1 MHPSFGVVG
10 EPNTRRVGG
19 RMTRL
24 VRGTFCF
31 TVHGGQRK
39 YGEVFLKERSKLA
52 RARNSSSALPGRG
65 SRSGSRNFRERAK
78 ADVEAEW
85 HGSKP
90 VGCARND
97 RGWRTLKDLLV
108 SEIKADKS
116 EERLARR
123 RVTLR
128 SLLISLQ
135 VYVHLVASPEDTSHA
150 GHQFFPVRDKRI
162 DRYFLIL
169 CANLFQRQRALPSDR
184 RAGC

>member
-1 MHPSFGVVG
+1 MGG
-10 EPNTRRVGG
+10 NTS
-19 RMTRL
+19 M
-24 VRGTFCF
+24 
-31 TVHGGQRK
+31 
-39 YGEVFLKERSKLA
+39 ERSFLRNDQNWHAPEIRLLRCRVEDRDLA
-52 RARNSSSALPGRG
+52 VVT
-65 SRSGSRNFRERAK
+65 SGSERAK

-85 HGSKP
+85 HSSKP

-162 DRYFLIL
+162 DRYFLFFVRTFFNVKERFLQID
-169 CANLFQRQRALPSDR
+169 ALAAEHDG
-184 RAGC
+184 AD